1 MLNIVKYVDKQNVP
15 ATRNFSGVPVRTR
28 QLNVPN
34 LQRNV
39 ATSRL
44 SSARRFTLSG
54 ISSVK
59 GGGGCG
65 CGK

>member
-1 MLNIVKYVDKQNVP
+1 MLNVVKYIDKNVP
-15 ATRNFSGVPVRTR
+15 ATRSISGVPVRTR
-28 QLNVPN
+28 KINPPN

-39 ATSRL
+39 AASRL
-44 SSARRFTLSG
+44 SATRRFTLAG